1 MANPIFPVSN
11 DMPQNLMIGVA
22 GTYKN
27 NLISFEPDAGGESI
41 ERPKYLSVPRVY
53 SGCQMVVNQA
63 QRDDLINF
71 FENTILFGAV
81 KFDWK
86 DPFSNA
92 VRVCKLKNMTDAP
105 LNSVGTD
112 YTLYEVSF
120 DLEVLPS

>member
-11 DMPQNLMIGVA
+11 DMPQNIMIGVQ
-22 GTYKN
+22 GSYKN
-27 NLISFEPDAGGESI
+27 NVISFEPDAGGEVI

-53 SGCQMVVNQA
+53 PGCEMVVTQA

-71 FENTILFGAV
+71 FENTILFGTV

-86 DPFSNA
+86 DPFTNA
-92 VRVCKLKNMTDAP
+92 VRVCKLRNFSDRP
-105 LNSVGTD
+105 VNSVGTSS
-112 YTLYEVSF
+112 TLYEVSF